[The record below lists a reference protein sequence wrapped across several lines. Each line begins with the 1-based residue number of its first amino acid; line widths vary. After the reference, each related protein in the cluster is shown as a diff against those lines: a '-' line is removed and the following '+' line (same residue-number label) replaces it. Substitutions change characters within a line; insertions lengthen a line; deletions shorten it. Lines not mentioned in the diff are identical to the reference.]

1 MNSTRIK
8 VLMKKIRLESMHYFY
23 LITRNILGF
32 KQKTKEMDFQIH
44 KFLPILVHLTMNLPL
59 CTL

>member
-23 LITRNILGF
+23 LITRNNLGF
-32 KQKTKEMDFQIH
+32 KKKKKGNGFS
-44 KFLPILVHLTMNLPL
+44 NS
-59 CTL
+59 